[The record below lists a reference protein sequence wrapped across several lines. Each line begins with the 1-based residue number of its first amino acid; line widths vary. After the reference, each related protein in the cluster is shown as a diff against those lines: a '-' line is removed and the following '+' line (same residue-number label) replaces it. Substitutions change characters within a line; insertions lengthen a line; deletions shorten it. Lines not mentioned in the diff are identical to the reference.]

1 MSAVGARWRSK
12 PFRLVVLA
20 MGGPR
25 GFSLVEVMI
34 AMVVLAF
41 GLLGAMTTL
50 EWADRGL
57 REGIART
64 RALALAESKLEVKRA
79 VAWNL
84 LLTEDGDADGVP
96 DAAMRDDG
104 IEPDEIAGDRIY
116 TASADHQGIRLV
128 WTVAMDQPGPLAYV
142 GSVAIHVRADY
153 PSASGQR
160 RTVWLGTIRANPRF
174 VGLR

>member
-1 MSAVGARWRSK
+1 MSAAGVRFRVR
-12 PFRLVVLA
+12 PFRLVALA
-20 MGGPR
+20 ADGQK
-25 GFSLVEVMI
+25 GFSLIEVMI
-34 AMVVLAF
+34 AMVILSI
-41 GLLGAMTTL
+41 GLLGAMTTF

-57 REGIART
+57 HEGVTRT

-96 DAAMRDDG
+96 DAIMRDDG
-104 IEPDEIAGDRIY
+104 VEPDEIAGDRVY
-116 TASADHQGIRLV
+116 TASSDHQGIRLV
-128 WTVAMDQPGPLAYV
+128 WTVAMDHPGPLAYV
-142 GSVAIHVRADY
+142 GSVVIRVRADY

-160 RTVWLGTIRANPRF
+160 REVRLGTIRANPRF